1 MSDLCRDCVNR
12 FICERWSKEDGRTLC
27 VNGSCYEKDEEVPEG
42 CFDDMA

>member
-1 MSDLCRDCVNR
+1 MDDKCRDCVNR
-12 FICERWSKEDGRTLC
+12 YLCRLWSGDDGKTLC